1 MIRTTSVVLAA
12 SALLAL
18 PAASDAATTFGS
30 RLNHDPANSGECK
43 DLPTPCTLASYI
55 HPSDPNGDPY
65 AGGAPADG
73 VITKFRIRAYGIDAA
88 ANVTFRL
95 ARVNR
100 QDPQNDDS
108 ALATAAGTG
117 PSATVPVYNP
127 GDDTPVTE
135 VPGSLRVKKGDY
147 LAIDGT
153 NVAATYN
160 SSGDKYTYRYDPPL
174 VDGQGPRAS
183 NEATG
188 ELLVQAV
195 IEPDA
200 DNDGLGD
207 ETQDP
212 AIGNNNGNG
221 NGGNGQ
227 ADRTKP
233 RVSRLKLSGGALTY
247 RLSERAKV
255 TLRVKKGGRT
265 VKKITRRG
273 KAGQNRI
280 KIGVRKLAEGRYKLV
295 LSARDTAGNAS
306 AVKRIGLRVKS

>member
-18 PAASDAATTFGS
+18 PAVSDAATTFGS

-65 AGGAPADG
+65 AGGAPSDG
-73 VITKFRIRAYGIDAA
+73 VITKFRIRAYGIDSP

-127 GDDTPVTE
+127 GEDTPVTE
-135 VPGSLRVKKGDY
+135 VPGSLRVRKGDY

-200 DNDGLGD
+200 DKDGLGD

-212 AIGNNNGNG
+212 KIGK
-221 NGGNGQ
+221 

-233 RVSRLKLSGGALTY
+233 RITRVKLSGGAVSY

-255 TLRVKKGGRT
+255 TLRIKKSGRT
-265 VKKITRRG
+265 VKKVSANG
-273 KAGQNRI
+273 KAGKNRI
-280 KIGVRKLAEGRYKLV
+280 AIGTRKLDSGRYKLV
-295 LSARDTAGNAS
+295 LSARDAAGNSSDA
-306 AVKRIGLRVKS
+306 KRIGLRVKR

>member
-18 PAASDAATTFGS
+18 PAASNAATTFGS

-65 AGGAPADG
+65 ADGAPVDG
-73 VITKFRIRAYGIDAA
+73 VITKFRIRAYGLDAP

-100 QDPQNDDS
+100 PDPQNDDS

-127 GDDTPVTE
+127 GEDTPVTE
-135 VPGSLRVKKGDY
+135 VAGSLRVKKGDY

-207 ETQDP
+207 ETEDP
-212 AIGNNNGNG
+212 AIG
-221 NGGNGQ
+221 
-227 ADRTKP
+227 DRKKP
-233 RVSRLKLSGGALTY
+233 RVSRVKVSGGALTY

-255 TLRVKKGGRT
+255 TLRIKNGRRT

-280 KIGVRKLAEGRYKLV
+280 AIGVRKLAEGRYQLV
-295 LSARDTAGNAS
+295 LSARDLAGNGS
-306 AVKRIGLRVKS
+306 AAKRVGLRVKS

>member
-1 MIRTTSVVLAA
+1 MIRITSVVLAA

-65 AGGAPADG
+65 AGGAPVDG
-73 VITKFRIRAYGIDAA
+73 VITKFRIRAYGIDAPA
-88 ANVTFRL
+88 TVTFRL

-100 QDPQNDDS
+100 QSEDS

-117 PSATVPVYNP
+117 PTATVPVYNP
-127 GDDTPVTE
+127 GADTPVTE
-135 VPGSLRVKKGDY
+135 VPARLRVKKGAY

-160 SSGDKYTYRYDPPL
+160 ASGDKYTYRFDPPL
-174 VDGQGPRAS
+174 VSGQGPRAS

-188 ELLVQAV
+188 ELLVQGV

-200 DNDGLGD
+200 DRDGLGD

-212 AIGNNNGNG
+212 VIRK
-221 NGGNGQ
+221 

-233 RVSRLKLSGGALTY
+233 RVSRVKLAGGALSY

-255 TLRVKKGGRT
+255 TMRITRDGRT
-265 VKKITRRG
+265 VKRLTARG
-273 KAGQNRI
+273 KAGKNRMAI
-280 KIGVRKLAEGRYKLV
+280 PTAKLAGGRYRLV
-295 LSARDTAGNAS
+295 LSARDKAGNRS
-306 AVKRIGLRVKS
+306 NPKSISLRVQR

>member
-65 AGGAPADG
+65 AGGAPVGG
-73 VITKFRIRAYGIDAA
+73 VITKFRIRAYGVEAP

-127 GDDTPVTE
+127 GADTPVTE
-135 VPGSLRVKKGDY
+135 VPGSLRVKKGEY

-174 VDGQGPRAS
+174 VDGQGPRSS

-212 AIGNNNGNG
+212 AIG
-221 NGGNGQ
+221 
-227 ADRTKP
+227 DRTKP
-233 RVSRLKLSGGALTY
+233 RISRVKVSGGGALTY
-247 RLSERAKV
+247 RVSERARV
-255 TLRVKKGGRT
+255 TLRIKKGGRT
-265 VKKITRRG
+265 VKKVTAPG
-273 KAGQNRI
+273 KAGQNRLA
-280 KIGVRKLAEGRYKLV
+280 IGTRKLAGGRYKLV
-295 LSARDTAGNAS
+295 LTARDAAGNGSDA
-306 AVKRIGLRVKS
+306 KRLSLRVKP

>member
-65 AGGAPADG
+65 AGGAPVDG
-73 VITKFRIRAYGIDAA
+73 VITKFRIRAYGLDAP

-100 QDPQNDDS
+100 QDPQNDDV

-127 GDDTPVTE
+127 GEDTPVTE

-195 IEPDA
+195 IEPDV
-200 DNDGLGD
+200 DKDGLGD
-207 ETQDP
+207 ETQDR
-212 AIGNNNGNG
+212 AIGKNDGNG
-221 NGGNGQ
+221 DNGQ
-227 ADRTKP
+227 ADRIKP
-233 RVSRLKLSGGALTY
+233 RLSRVKLSGGVLSY

-255 TLRVKKGGRT
+255 TLRIKKGGRT
-265 VKKITRRG
+265 VKKVTANG
-273 KAGQNRI
+273 KAGKNRI
-280 KIGVRKLAEGRYKLV
+280 EIRTRKLASGRYKLA
-295 LSARDTAGNAS
+295 LSARDAAGNS
-306 AVKRIGLRVKS
+306 SDVNRLGLRVQR

>member
-18 PAASDAATTFGS
+18 PAASDAATSFGS

-65 AGGAPADG
+65 AGGAPVDG
-73 VITKFRIRAYGIDAA
+73 VITKFRIRAYGIDAP

-100 QDPQNDDS
+100 QNDDV

-127 GDDTPVTE
+127 GEDTPVTE

-195 IEPDA
+195 IEPDV
-200 DNDGLGD
+200 DKDGLGD

-212 AIGNNNGNG
+212 AIGKN
-221 NGGNGQ
+221 
-227 ADRTKP
+227 DRTKP
-233 RVSRLKLSGGALTY
+233 RLSRVKLSGGVLTY

-255 TLRVKKGGRT
+255 TLRIKKGGRT
-265 VKKITRRG
+265 AKKVTANG
-273 KAGQNRI
+273 KAGKNRI
-280 KIGVRKLAEGRYKLV
+280 AVPSRKLAGGRYKLV
-295 LSARDTAGNAS
+295 LGARDAAGNS
-306 AVKRIGLRVKS
+306 SDVKRLGLRVQR

>member
-1 MIRTTSVVLAA
+1 MLRTTSVVLAA

-65 AGGAPADG
+65 AGGAPVDG
-73 VITKFRIRAYGIDAA
+73 VITKFRIRAYGLDAP

-100 QDPQNDDS
+100 QDPQNDDV

-117 PSATVPVYNP
+117 PSATVPVFNP
-127 GDDTPVTE
+127 GEDTPVTE
-135 VPGSLRVKKGDY
+135 VPGSLRVKKGDH

-200 DNDGLGD
+200 DKDGLGD
-207 ETQDP
+207 ESQDP
-212 AIGNNNGNG
+212 AIGKV
-221 NGGNGQ
+221 
-227 ADRTKP
+227 DRSKP
-233 RVSRLKLSGGALTY
+233 RVSRVKLSGGAVTY

-255 TLRVKKGGRT
+255 TLRIKKGGRT
-265 VKKITRRG
+265 VKTLRANG
-273 KAGQNRI
+273 KAGKNRI
-280 KIGVRKLAEGRYKLV
+280 AIGTGKLAGGRYKLV
-295 LSARDTAGNAS
+295 LSARDAAGNSSDA
-306 AVKRIGLRVKS
+306 KRIGLRVQR

>member
-1 MIRTTSVVLAA
+1 
-12 SALLAL
+12 
-18 PAASDAATTFGS
+18 
-30 RLNHDPANSGECK
+30 
-43 DLPTPCTLASYI
+43 
-55 HPSDPNGDPY
+55 
-65 AGGAPADG
+65 
-73 VITKFRIRAYGIDAA
+73 VITKFRIRAYGLDAP

-95 ARVNR
+95 ARVSR
-100 QDPQNDDS
+100 QDPQSDDV
-108 ALATAAGTG
+108 ALATSAGTG

-127 GDDTPVTE
+127 GEDTPVTE

-160 SSGDKYTYRYDPPL
+160 SGGDKYSYRYDPPL
-174 VDGQGPRAS
+174 VDGQGPRGS

-212 AIGNNNGNG
+212 AIGGNG
-221 NGGNGQ
+221 NDGDGQ

-233 RVSRLKLSGGALTY
+233 RVSRVKLGRGAISY
-247 RLSERAKV
+247 RLSEPAKV
-255 TLRVKKGGRT
+255 TLRIKKGRRT
-265 VKKITRRG
+265 VKKITANG
-273 KAGQNRI
+273 KAGRNRMAI
-280 KIGVRKLAEGRYKLV
+280 RTRKLARGRYQLV
-295 LSARDTAGNAS
+295 LTARDAAGNSSNA
-306 AVKRIGLRVKS
+306 KRLALRVKR